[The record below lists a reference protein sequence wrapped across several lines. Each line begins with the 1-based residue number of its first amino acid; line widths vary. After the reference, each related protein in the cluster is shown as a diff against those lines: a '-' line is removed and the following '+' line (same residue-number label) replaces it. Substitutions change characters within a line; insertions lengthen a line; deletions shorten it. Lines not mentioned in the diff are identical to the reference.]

1 MYLNG
6 CIVKILSRSDNK
18 HGRYPWAKSHM
29 ASIKSA
35 LVNRLSNLLFKLDQ
49 CKIYMNLHAKF
60 GISSYLDETLYRP
73 IFLLHAVVEN
83 LSEPAGSY
91 QYII

>member
-1 MYLNG
+1 
-6 CIVKILSRSDNK
+6 VKILSRSDNK

-60 GISSYLDETLYRP
+60 GISV
-73 IFLLHAVVEN
+73 VVEN